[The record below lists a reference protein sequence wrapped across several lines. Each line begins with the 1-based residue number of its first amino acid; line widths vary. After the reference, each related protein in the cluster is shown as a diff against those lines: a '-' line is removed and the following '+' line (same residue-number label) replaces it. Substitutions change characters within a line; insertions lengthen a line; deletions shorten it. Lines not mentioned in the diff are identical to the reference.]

1 MDLFLALAEVDAKR
15 LTQFVGVRSVE
26 CYGVKHGLLTVSYG
40 ATPPP
45 DEWCE
50 HVPRLCT
57 RFE

>member
-1 MDLFLALAEVDAKR
+1 MNLFLALAEVDAKR
-15 LTQFVGVRSVE
+15 LTGRRSVE

-50 HVPRLCT
+50 HVTRLST